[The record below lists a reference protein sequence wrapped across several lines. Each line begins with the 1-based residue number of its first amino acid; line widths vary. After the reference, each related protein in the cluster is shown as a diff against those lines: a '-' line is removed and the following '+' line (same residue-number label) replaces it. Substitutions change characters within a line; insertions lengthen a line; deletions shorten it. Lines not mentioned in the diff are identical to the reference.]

1 VTVTNVMNPAPEF
14 DLFGPAVIADPYPT
28 YAALREAGAL
38 VRSGGSW
45 LVTRYELADQVLKN
59 PSFGR
64 GEYPELIKSALG
76 TGPLG
81 ESFSRWMLYLDP
93 PEHTRLRS
101 LVMRAFTPRAVDR
114 LRDIIQACVDELVD
128 AMTAQDQA
136 DFLAE
141 FAYPLPVQ
149 VICELLGVPNE
160 DRAEFRT
167 WSADLGRGLQ
177 ITNLSP
183 DVIARGNAA
192 AAGFNE
198 YFTELFA
205 VRRAAPGDG
214 FLDDLLAAQD
224 EGGRLSDDEL
234 LATVVLLFFGGHE
247 TTVNLLGNGMTALLR
262 DRSAWAELCADRSL
276 ARKAVEEMLR
286 IDTPVQR
293 VSRVALTDVEVEGQL
308 IKAGDLVVVLL
319 GGANR
324 DERRYDDPDRFS
336 LHRDGRNLSFAA
348 GPHYCVGATLARVE
362 GEIAVGTL
370 ARRVPELRVEAR
382 SLEYRP
388 NAILRGLTALP
399 VCFRPSLEQR
409 EQA

>member
-1 VTVTNVMNPAPEF
+1 MTNVLDPAPEF
-14 DLFGPAVIADPYPT
+14 DLFGPEVIADPYPT
-28 YAALREAGAL
+28 YAALRQAGAL
-38 VRSGGSW
+38 VRVGGTW
-45 LVTRYELADQVLKN
+45 IVTRYELADQVLKN
-59 PSFGR
+59 PAFGR
-64 GEYPELIKSALG
+64 GDYPKLIKSALG
-76 TGPLG
+76 AGPLG
-81 ESFSRWMLYLDP
+81 ESFSRWMLYVDP
-93 PEHTRLRS
+93 PEHTRLRG

-114 LRDIIQACVDELVD
+114 LRDIIQQTVDGLIDEMSAHDRV
-128 AMTAQDQA
+128 
-136 DFLAE
+136 DFLSA

-160 DRAEFRT
+160 DRSEFRT

-177 ITNLSP
+177 ITNLTP
-183 DVIARGNAA
+183 EVIARGNAA

-198 YFTELFA
+198 YFTGLFA
-205 VRRAAPGDG
+205 VRRENPEGG

-224 EGGRLSDDEL
+224 EGGRLTDDEL

-262 DRSAWAELCADRSL
+262 QRAAWDELCADPSL
-276 ARKAVEEMLR
+276 AREACAEMLR

-293 VSRVALTDVEVEGQL
+293 VSRIALTDVELDGQL

-336 LHRDGRNLSFAA
+336 LHRSGPNLSFAA
-348 GPHYCVGATLARVE
+348 GPHYCIGATLARVE

-370 ARRVPELRVEAR
+370 ARRLPGLRIDAE
-382 SLEYRP
+382 LEYRP
-388 NAILRGLTALP
+388 NVILRGLTALP
-399 VCFRPSLEQR
+399 VRF
-409 EQA
+409 A